1 MYFTTDGSDPR
12 LEGGVVSPVA
22 TEYLGNTL
30 GETAVSRGSSWR
42 YYDKGKNLGSSNVV
56 AGHKAYSDQRWKHPA
71 YDDSAW
77 PAGKAELGYGEGDE
91 KTKVSFGGNSSA
103 KHITTYF
110 RHAFTVA
117 KTDGL
122 IAARLE
128 LKRDDGSI
136 FYLNGVEVG
145 RDNIRGGT
153 VTFRTSANAA
163 ADDGNGFHNID
174 VPLELLAVG
183 GNVLAVEVH
192 QVNLTSSDISFDLA
206 LHLEFETDAKP
217 SPLRLDRNTIVKAR
231 AFNAGEWSA
240 LSEAFFWTEQPVAPG
255 DLIFSELHYN
265 PSDNEQLEFVEL
277 RNVSGQAVN
286 LRGAKF
292 VSGIR
297 FIFSKTQDTLL
308 PPGSRFLL
316 ARSRYDMQAALGLGV
331 PVGGVYQ
338 GSLSNTGE
346 ALELVRADGES
357 LAKLEYSDR
366 APWPDL
372 ADGKGPSLV
381 FHGPSAGLNA
391 PTAWRLGQAD
401 GGTPGFGE
409 VARYL
414 AAPAL
419 KTDLLNY
426 ALGQTAD
433 GLVKLPQLSV
443 EPLAGGGGLELR
455 TTYTAWQKPAA
466 DDIRLALEVSADLR
480 MWQPVNEG
488 STVRLGA
495 GVIEHRWQSQSL
507 AIERLTLFFRLRLG
521 KR

>member
-1 MYFTTDGSDPR
+1 M
-12 LEGGVVSPVA
+12 
-22 TEYLGNTL
+22 
-30 GETAVSRGSSWR
+30 
-42 YYDKGKNLGSSNVV
+42 
-56 AGHKAYSDQRWKHPA
+56 
-71 YDDSAW
+71 
-77 PAGKAELGYGEGDE
+77 
-91 KTKVSFGGNSSA
+91 
-103 KHITTYF
+103 
-110 RHAFTVA
+110 
-117 KTDGL
+117 
-122 IAARLE
+122 
-128 LKRDDGSI
+128 
-136 FYLNGVEVG
+136 
-145 RDNIRGGT
+145 
-153 VTFRTSANAA
+153 
-163 ADDGNGFHNID
+163 
-174 VPLELLAVG
+174 
-183 GNVLAVEVH
+183 
-192 QVNLTSSDISFDLA
+192 
-206 LHLEFETDAKP
+206 
-217 SPLRLDRNTIVKAR
+217 
-231 AFNAGEWSA
+231 
-240 LSEAFFWTEQPVAPG
+240 
-255 DLIFSELHYN
+255 
-265 PSDNEQLEFVEL
+265 
-277 RNVSGQAVN
+277 
-286 LRGAKF
+286 
-292 VSGIR
+292 
-297 FIFSKTQDTLL
+297 
-308 PPGSRFLL
+308 
-316 ARSRYDMQAALGLGV
+316 

-338 GSLSNTGE
+338 GSLSNAGE

-357 LAKLEYSDR
+357 LAKLEYGDR

-455 TTYTAWQKPAA
+455 TTYTAWQNPAA